1 MGVTEI
7 SSGIFT
13 IIKGDTKQLATKNL
27 VPGTN
32 VYSEKLVEVEGDEYR
47 LWDARRSKLAAMVL
61 KKFDI
66 PITTDSKVLYLGA
79 ASGTTVSHVSD
90 IVPEG
95 IVYAVE
101 FSTRTMRDLI
111 QLCDKRPNIVPILAD
126 AAKPRL
132 YSHIVEMVDVIFQD
146 VAQPNQ
152 AEIAALNAKQFLK
165 KDGFLMLAIKARSID
180 TVASP
185 KKVFKEEVRK
195 LELDFG
201 VGFEVFK
208 MHELTP
214 YHEDHLGLVA
224 KMRPENR
231 NNKI

>member
-1 MGVTEI
+1 MRVAKM

-13 IIKGDTKQLATKNL
+13 IIRGETKQLATKNL
-27 VPGTN
+27 VPSIS
-32 VYSEKLVEVEGDEYR
+32 VYGEKLVEFEGDEYR
-47 LWDARRSKLAAMVL
+47 LWDAHRSKLGAMVL
-61 KKFDI
+61 KKFEI
-66 PITTDSKVLYLGA
+66 PIAKDSRVLYLGA

-90 IVPEG
+90 IIPEG

-111 QLCDKRPNIVPILAD
+111 QLCDKRPNIIPILAD
-126 AAKPRL
+126 AEKPHL
-132 YSHIVEMVDVIFQD
+132 YAHIVETVDVIFQD

-180 TVASP
+180 TVVNP
-185 KKVFKEEVRK
+185 KKIFKEEIRK
-195 LELDFG
+195 LERDFS
-201 VGFEVFK
+201 VGFEVLK

-224 KMRPENR
+224 KLHPRNQ